1 MESARRARAV
11 ASAAIFP
18 EREKKRRNGVA
29 EKVCL
34 YCLASR
40 HISASQ
46 VTRGAALRARLVRA
60 SMIALILLIVE
71 CAGCFAAY
79 AKMASRISVLIIES
93 VLPDWTIMTSR

>member
-1 MESARRARAV
+1 MDKAMRATAV

-18 EREKKRRNGVA
+18 EREKRCRNGVV
-29 EKVCL
+29 EKVCI

-46 VTRGAALRARLVRA
+46 VTRGAALRAKFVRA

-71 CAGCFAAY
+71 CAGCFAVY
-79 AKMASRISVLIIES
+79 AKMASRISVLIIDS
-93 VLPDWTIMTSR
+93 VLPDWTIITSR

>member
-18 EREKKRRNGVA
+18 ERENKRRNGVV
-29 EKVCL
+29 EKVCI

-79 AKMASRISVLIIES
+79 AKMASRVSVLIVES
-93 VLPDWTIMTSR
+93 VLPD